1 MFEYV
6 HENLE
11 FQSYVFIQYTDG
23 KICLYTLLEAYF
35 PNVFLSESLIFL
47 MEAFNSPKMILW
59 RKLFDNTCKIAQMEI
74 SEMKSALCPSLF

>member
-23 KICLYTLLEAYF
+23 KICIYTLLEAYF
-35 PNVFLSESLIFL
+35 PNVFLYESLIFL
-47 MEAFNSPKMILW
+47 MEAFNSPKMITYL
-59 RKLFDNTCKIAQMEI
+59 
-74 SEMKSALCPSLF
+74 SSPPSFVHQ